1 MDILIENIKG
11 LVKVCENSTMAISG
25 KAMGELLVTD
35 KAYLFIDNGIIQSFG
50 PMDQMKIDRA
60 DKIID
65 ASNSYVMPCFVDSHT
80 HLIFAGSRESEFVDK
95 INGLGYAEI
104 AAKGG
109 GILNSARLLQETSE
123 DELYESALER
133 LYGVVNTGTGTI
145 EIKSGYGLTTED
157 ELKMLRVARRLKEST
172 PVTIKTSFLGAHAVP
187 PGISRDRYIDR
198 IINQMIPEVT
208 DQGLADYCDVFCE
221 KGFFSPEETRMIL
234 EQGLKYGLKPKIHA
248 NQLNNSG
255 GVQVGVDCGAVSVDH
270 LENVG
275 AAEIECL
282 KNASTLPTLLPGAAF
297 FLNMNYPPARQMIE
311 AGLPLVLASDYNPGS
326 APSGNMPLVLSLA
339 CIKMRMTPN
348 EAITAATFNGACA
361 LELQDQLGSIQPGK
375 TANIIITKPMPSI
388 EFLPYSFGSNLIDTV
403 ILRGQII

>member
-1 MDILIENIKG
+1 
-11 LVKVCENSTMAISG
+11 
-25 KAMGELLVTD
+25 
-35 KAYLFIDNGIIQSFG
+35 
-50 PMDQMKIDRA
+50 
-60 DKIID
+60 
-65 ASNSYVMPCFVDSHT
+65 
-80 HLIFAGSRESEFVDK
+80 
-95 INGLGYAEI
+95 
-104 AAKGG
+104 
-109 GILNSARLLQETSE
+109 
-123 DELYESALER
+123 
-133 LYGVVNTGTGTI
+133 
-145 EIKSGYGLTTED
+145 
-157 ELKMLRVARRLKEST
+157 
-172 PVTIKTSFLGAHAVP
+172 
-187 PGISRDRYIDR
+187 
-198 IINQMIPEVT
+198 MIPEVT

-311 AGLPLVLASDYNPGS
+311 AGLPLV
-326 APSGNMPLVLSLA
+326 
-339 CIKMRMTPN
+339 KMRMTPN